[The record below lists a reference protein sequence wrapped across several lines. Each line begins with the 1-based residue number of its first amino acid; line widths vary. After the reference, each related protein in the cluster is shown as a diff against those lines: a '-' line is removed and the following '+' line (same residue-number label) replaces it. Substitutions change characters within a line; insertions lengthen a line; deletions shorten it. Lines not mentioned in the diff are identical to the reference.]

1 MRRDARNTSEL
12 LAAYVDGVAELT
24 SDERK
29 RVEARLSDDGDLRRE
44 ADDVRG
50 LLGELRELPAH
61 PSEPDWSA
69 LERSIGDAVGPD
81 MPRSWWRRRWRWI
94 VPALGVVT
102 AAALLAL
109 LLHRPDT
116 PVEAPKLVTPQPLA
130 PQVRDTVALWLDGRA
145 IEVGPTTAARAL
157 DDMDDVDELIESDAA
172 LVPAGGDVLEDPGF
186 AFLDD
191 LDDATL
197 ERVRAALEQDSPPR
211 KKG

>member
-29 RVEARLSDDGDLRRE
+29 RVEARLADDGALRRD
-44 ADDVRG
+44 ADDVRA

-69 LERSIGDAVGPD
+69 LERSIGEAVGPEV
-81 MPRSWWRRRWRWI
+81 PRSWWRRRWRWI

-116 PVEAPKLVTPQPLA
+116 PVNAPEIAVPQPLA

-145 IEVGPTTAARAL
+145 IEVGPSTAARAL
-157 DDMDDVDELIESDAA
+157 DELDDDELLESDAA
-172 LVPAGGDVLEDPGF
+172 LVPTSGDVLEDPGF

-197 ERVRAALEQDSPPR
+197 ERVRAALEQDPPPR